1 MKKVVLFLAAALMGM
16 AVSAQVTTF
25 PWTEGFENG
34 ATGWTIIDSDGDGIT
49 WQLSDTSSQIANF
62 RATYPRTGNSCII
75 ALSYDNL
82 TYEAL
87 TPDEWLISP
96 AITIPAG
103 VSYTL
108 SFYDNGTNPSYA
120 AEHYAVHVASANTV
134 AAMSATTAL
143 MEQTLSTGDWIKRT
157 VDLSAYAGQTI
168 YIGFRHFGCTDQFCL
183 GIDDIRVGGA
193 DLPTLSLA
201 GLSNVALNSSA
212 TFTATSDVTPL
223 AWYVDGVQQTET
235 GTTFTTTFTTL
246 GNHTVKVSA
255 TNAVGTASDSIVVNV
270 VNASVTTFPWVEDFE
285 ANATAGN
292 FGTFPVGWTTYA
304 DNVANY
310 SQYADFG
317 QSWSVYDFG
326 WFGDGSAICLTYTNS
341 TTACDRWL
349 VTPQL
354 VMPATGDFK
363 LKFDVYGSRYSEKLA
378 VLVSTTGNAKTDFTQ
393 TVMPQT
399 TLAAGANTM
408 LFDLS
413 AYVGQSIYIAFR
425 CTTTDGMY
433 TLVDNVTVSADMPA
447 AGISYTDGMVQD
459 FAPMGTN
466 FSFYTMVRNEGTTPM
481 TSYTLTYTVNGTAQ
495 TRNVTGINVA
505 PFAYYVDTV
514 TISHPT
520 AEAVTIGLE
529 VSAPNGVADPD
540 ASDNT
545 GSLSLSVYDPANVA
559 ERTSLLEHFTTAVC
573 PNCPAGHDRLHQAIV
588 GYEDR
593 IAWVAHHCG
602 YYTDNMTLAEDAAS
616 TGIMGFYSANGG
628 SGSFAPA
635 MMIDRNV
642 ENVPV
647 SDGGLV
653 GSVSSNVATIQN
665 QFANATSTHAFVT
678 VGLENITYNASTREV
693 SFDVNGMFKASLTG
707 TVNVTVYVTEDSIM
721 GTQSGATGNY
731 RHDHVLRGV
740 VTSYWG
746 DALTSTNANETYSKH
761 YTYTLPA
768 TWNYEKCRL
777 IAFVNKHDASF
788 ANRQVLNATKSAF
801 LTAGQVGIEDVKPAI
816 SVKMWPNPV
825 AEMAFVEAESTIRS
839 YSVVNSVGQ
848 VVESREN
855 VNASALELNVS
866 NYAAGVYF
874 VSVTTDNGVSTERL
888 SVVK

>member
-16 AVSAQVTTF
+16 AASAQVTTF

-62 RATYPRTGNSCII
+62 AATYPRTGNSCII

-82 TYEAL
+82 THEAL

-168 YIGFRHFGCTDQFCL
+168 YIGFRHFGCTEQFCL

-255 TNAVGTASDSIVVNV
+255 TNAAGTASDSIVVNV

-285 ANATAGN
+285 ANATASG

-310 SQYADFG
+310 SQYAEFG
-317 QSWSVYDFG
+317 QSWSVYDYG

-354 VMPATGDFK
+354 VIPATGDFK
-363 LKFDVYGSRYSEKLA
+363 LKFDVYGSQYSEKLG

-413 AYVGQSIYIAFR
+413 AYAGQSIYIAFR
-425 CTTTDGMY
+425 CTTTDGIY

-447 AGISYTDGMVQD
+447 AGISYTDGMVQGY
-459 FAPMGTN
+459 APMGTN

-505 PFAYYVDTV
+505 PFAYYIDTV

-520 AEAVTIGLE
+520 AEAVTIALT

-540 ASDNT
+540 ASDNS
-545 GSLSLSVYDPANVA
+545 GSLSLSVYDPATVA
-559 ERTSLLEHFTTAVC
+559 ERTTLLDHFTTAVC
-573 PNCPAGHDRLHQAIV
+573 PNCPSAHTRLGAVMENIDANRV
-588 GYEDR
+588 
-593 IAWVAHHCG
+593 AWVAHHVG
-602 YYTDNMTLAEDAAS
+602 YGTDNMTLAEDAAN
-616 TGIMGFYSANGG
+616 TGVMGFYNGN
-628 SGSFAPA
+628 STFAPA
-635 MMIDRNV
+635 MLLDRDT
-642 ENVPV
+642 ENVPGEYNGMV
-647 SDGGLV
+647 GGITT
-653 GSVSSNVATIQN
+653 NAATLQN
-665 QFANATSTHAFVT
+665 QFSNAISKPAFVT
-678 VGLENITYNASTREV
+678 VGLENITYDASTRQV
-693 SFDVNGMFKASLTG
+693 SFDVNGMFKSSLTG
-707 TVNVTVYVTEDSIM
+707 TINLTVYITEDSIM

-746 DALTSTNANETYSKH
+746 DALTSTNANDTYSKH

-768 TWNYEKCRL
+768 TWNYKKCRL
-777 IAFVNKHDASF
+777 IAFVNNHSNNVTERK
-788 ANRQVLNATKSAF
+788 VLNATKSAF

-825 AEMAFVEAESTIRS
+825 AENAFVEAESTIRS

-874 VSVTTDNGVSTERL
+874 VSVTTDNGVSTEL
-888 SVVK
+888 SLIHI

>member
-1 MKKVVLFLAAALMGM
+1 MAA
-16 AVSAQVTTF
+16 SAQVTTF

-62 RATYPRTGNSCII
+62 AATYPRTGNSCII

-255 TNAVGTASDSIVVNV
+255 TNAAGTASDSIVVNV

-285 ANATAGN
+285 ANATASG

-310 SQYADFG
+310 SQYAEFG

-326 WFGDGSAICLTYTNS
+326 WFGDGSAICMTYTNS

-354 VMPATGDFK
+354 VIPATGDFK
-363 LKFDVYGSRYSEKLA
+363 LKFDVYGSQYSEKLG

-425 CTTTDGMY
+425 CTTTDGIY

-447 AGISYTDGMVQD
+447 AGISYTDGMVQGY
-459 FAPMGTN
+459 APMGTN

-505 PFAYYVDTV
+505 PFAYYIDTV

-520 AEAVTIGLE
+520 AEAVTIALT

-540 ASDNT
+540 ASDNS
-545 GSLSLSVYDPANVA
+545 GSLSLTVYDPATVA
-559 ERTSLLEHFTTAVC
+559 ERTTLLDHFTTAVC
-573 PNCPAGHDRLHQAIV
+573 PNCPSAHTRLGAVMENIDANRV
-588 GYEDR
+588 
-593 IAWVAHHCG
+593 AWVAHHVG
-602 YYTDNMTLAEDAAS
+602 YGTDNMTLAEDAAN
-616 TGIMGFYSANGG
+616 TGVMGFYNGT
-628 SGSFAPA
+628 STFAPA
-635 MMIDRNV
+635 MLLDRDT
-642 ENVPV
+642 ENVPGEYNGMV
-647 SDGGLV
+647 GGITT
-653 GSVSSNVATIQN
+653 NAATLQN
-665 QFANATSTHAFVT
+665 QFSNAISKPAFVT
-678 VGLENITYNASTREV
+678 VGLENITYDASTRQV
-693 SFDVNGMFKASLTG
+693 SFDVNGMFKSSLTG
-707 TVNVTVYVTEDSIM
+707 TINLTVYITEDSIM

-746 DALTSTNANETYSKH
+746 DALTSTNANDTYSKH

-768 TWNYEKCRL
+768 TWNYKKCRL
-777 IAFVNKHDASF
+777 IAFVNNHSNNVTERK
-788 ANRQVLNATKSAF
+788 VLNATKSAF

-848 VVESREN
+848 VVESHEN

>member
-16 AVSAQVTTF
+16 AASAQVTTF

-62 RATYPRTGNSCII
+62 AATYPRTGNSCII

-143 MEQTLSTGDWIKRT
+143 MEQTLSSGDWIKRT

-235 GTTFTTTFTTL
+235 GATFTTTFTTL

-255 TNAVGTASDSIVVNV
+255 TNAAGTASDSIVVNV

-285 ANATAGN
+285 ANATASG

-310 SQYADFG
+310 SQYANFG

-326 WFGDGSAICLTYTNS
+326 WFGDGSAICMTYTNS

-354 VMPATGDFK
+354 VIPATGDFK
-363 LKFDVYGSRYSEKLA
+363 LKFDVYGSQYSEKLA

-425 CTTTDGMY
+425 CTTTDGIY

-447 AGISYTDGMVQD
+447 AGISYTDGMVQGY
-459 FAPMGTN
+459 APMGTN

-505 PFAYYVDTV
+505 PFAYYIDTV

-520 AEAVTIGLE
+520 AEAVTIALT

-540 ASDNT
+540 ASDNS
-545 GSLSLSVYDPANVA
+545 GSLSLSVYDPATVA
-559 ERTSLLEHFTTAVC
+559 ERTTLLDHFTTAVC
-573 PNCPAGHDRLHQAIV
+573 PNCPSAHTRLGAVMENIDANRV
-588 GYEDR
+588 
-593 IAWVAHHCG
+593 AWVAHHVG
-602 YYTDNMTLAEDAAS
+602 YGTDNMTLAEDAAN
-616 TGIMGFYSANGG
+616 TGVMGFYNGT
-628 SGSFAPA
+628 STFAPA
-635 MMIDRNV
+635 MLLDRDT
-642 ENVPV
+642 ENVPGEYNGMV
-647 SDGGLV
+647 GGITT
-653 GSVSSNVATIQN
+653 NAATLQN
-665 QFANATSTHAFVT
+665 QFSNAISKPAFVT
-678 VGLENITYNASTREV
+678 VGLENITYDASTRQV
-693 SFDVNGMFKASLTG
+693 SFDVNGMFKSSLTG
-707 TVNVTVYVTEDSIM
+707 TINLTVYITEDSIM

-746 DALTSTNANETYSKH
+746 DALTSTNANDTYSKH

-768 TWNYEKCRL
+768 TWNYKKCRL
-777 IAFVNKHDASF
+777 IAFVNNHSNSVTERK
-788 ANRQVLNATKSAF
+788 VLNATKSAF

>member
-16 AVSAQVTTF
+16 AASAQVTTF

-62 RATYPRTGNSCII
+62 AATYPRTGNSCII

-255 TNAVGTASDSIVVNV
+255 TNAAGTASDSIVVNV

-285 ANATAGN
+285 ANATASG

-310 SQYADFG
+310 SQYAEFG

-326 WFGDGSAICLTYTNS
+326 WFGDGSAICMTYTNS

-354 VMPATGDFK
+354 VIPATGDFK
-363 LKFDVYGSRYSEKLA
+363 LKFDVYGSQYNEKLA

-413 AYVGQSIYIAFR
+413 AYAGQSIYIAFR
-425 CTTTDGMY
+425 CTTTDGIY

-447 AGISYTDGMVQD
+447 AGISYTDGMVQGY
-459 FAPMGTN
+459 APMGTN

-505 PFAYYVDTV
+505 PFAYYIDTV

-520 AEAVTIGLE
+520 AEAVTIALT

-540 ASDNT
+540 ASDNS
-545 GSLSLSVYDPANVA
+545 GSLSLTVYDPATVA
-559 ERTSLLEHFTTAVC
+559 ERTTLLDHFTTAVC
-573 PNCPAGHDRLHQAIV
+573 PNCPSAHTRLGAVMENIDANRV
-588 GYEDR
+588 
-593 IAWVAHHCG
+593 AWVAHHVG
-602 YYTDNMTLAEDAAS
+602 YGTDNMTLAEDAAN
-616 TGIMGFYSANGG
+616 TGVMGFYNGT
-628 SGSFAPA
+628 STFAPA
-635 MMIDRNV
+635 MLLDRDT
-642 ENVPV
+642 ENVPGEYNGMV
-647 SDGGLV
+647 GGITT
-653 GSVSSNVATIQN
+653 NAATLQN
-665 QFANATSTHAFVT
+665 QFSNAISKPAFVT
-678 VGLENITYNASTREV
+678 VGLENITYDASTRQV
-693 SFDVNGMFKASLTG
+693 SFDVNGMFKSSLTG
-707 TVNVTVYVTEDSIM
+707 TINLTVYITEDSIM
-721 GTQSGATGNY
+721 GTQSGAAGNY

-746 DALTSTNANETYSKH
+746 DALTSTNANDTYSKH

-768 TWNYEKCRL
+768 TWNYKKCRL
-777 IAFVNKHDASF
+777 IAFVNNHSNNVTERK
-788 ANRQVLNATKSAF
+788 VLNATKSAF

>member
-16 AVSAQVTTF
+16 AASAQVTTF

-62 RATYPRTGNSCII
+62 AATYPRTGNSCII

-255 TNAVGTASDSIVVNV
+255 TNAAGTASDSIVVNV

-285 ANATAGN
+285 ANATASG

-310 SQYADFG
+310 SQYAEFG

-326 WFGDGSAICLTYTNS
+326 WFGDGSAICMTYTNS

-354 VMPATGDFK
+354 VIPATGDFK
-363 LKFDVYGSRYSEKLA
+363 LKFDVYGSQYSEKLG

-413 AYVGQSIYIAFR
+413 AYAGQSIYIAFR
-425 CTTTDGMY
+425 CTTTDGIY

-447 AGISYTDGMVQD
+447 AGISYTDGMVQGY
-459 FAPMGTN
+459 APMGTN
-466 FSFYTMVRNEGTTPM
+466 FSFYTMVRNEGTTPL

-505 PFAYYVDTV
+505 PFAYYIDTV

-520 AEAVTIGLE
+520 AEAVTIALT

-540 ASDNT
+540 ASDNS
-545 GSLSLSVYDPANVA
+545 GSLSLSVYDPATVA
-559 ERTSLLEHFTTAVC
+559 ERTTLLDHFTTAVC
-573 PNCPAGHDRLHQAIV
+573 PNCPSAHTRLGAVMENIDANRV
-588 GYEDR
+588 
-593 IAWVAHHCG
+593 AWVAHHVG
-602 YYTDNMTLAEDAAS
+602 YGTDNMTLAEDAAN
-616 TGIMGFYSANGG
+616 TGVMGFYNGT
-628 SGSFAPA
+628 STFAPA
-635 MMIDRNV
+635 MLLDRDT
-642 ENVPV
+642 ENVPGEYNGMV
-647 SDGGLV
+647 GGITT
-653 GSVSSNVATIQN
+653 NAATLQN
-665 QFANATSTHAFVT
+665 QFSNAISKPAFVT
-678 VGLENITYNASTREV
+678 VGLENITYDASTRQV
-693 SFDVNGMFKASLTG
+693 SFDVNGMFKSSLTG
-707 TVNVTVYVTEDSIM
+707 TINLTVYITEDSIM

-746 DALTSTNANETYSKH
+746 DALTSTNANDTYSKH

-768 TWNYEKCRL
+768 TWNYKKCRL
-777 IAFVNKHDASF
+777 IAFVNNHSNNVTERK
-788 ANRQVLNATKSAF
+788 VLNATKSAF

-825 AEMAFVEAESTIRS
+825 AEIAFVEAESTIRS

>member
-16 AVSAQVTTF
+16 AASAQVTTF

-62 RATYPRTGNSCII
+62 AATYPRTGNSCII

-255 TNAVGTASDSIVVNV
+255 TNAAGTASDSIVVNV

-285 ANATAGN
+285 ANATASG

-310 SQYADFG
+310 SQYAEFG

-326 WFGDGSAICLTYTNS
+326 WFGDGSAICMTYTNS

-354 VMPATGDFK
+354 VIPATGDFK
-363 LKFDVYGSRYSEKLA
+363 LKFDVYGSQYSEKLG

-413 AYVGQSIYIAFR
+413 AYAGQSIYIAFR
-425 CTTTDGMY
+425 CTTTDGIY

-447 AGISYTDGMVQD
+447 AGISYTDGMVQGY
-459 FAPMGTN
+459 APMGTN

-505 PFAYYVDTV
+505 PFAYYIDTV

-520 AEAVTIGLE
+520 AEAVTIALT

-540 ASDNT
+540 ASDNS
-545 GSLSLSVYDPANVA
+545 GSLSLTVYDPATVA
-559 ERTSLLEHFTTAVC
+559 ERTTLLDHFTTAVC
-573 PNCPAGHDRLHQAIV
+573 PNCPSAHTRLGAVMENIDANRV
-588 GYEDR
+588 
-593 IAWVAHHCG
+593 AWVAHHVG
-602 YYTDNMTLAEDAAS
+602 YGTDNMTLAEDAAN
-616 TGIMGFYSANGG
+616 TGVMGFYNGT
-628 SGSFAPA
+628 STFAPA
-635 MMIDRNV
+635 MLLDRDT
-642 ENVPV
+642 ENVPGEYNGMV
-647 SDGGLV
+647 GGITT
-653 GSVSSNVATIQN
+653 NAATLQN
-665 QFANATSTHAFVT
+665 QFSNAISKPAFVT
-678 VGLENITYNASTREV
+678 VGLENITYDASTRQV
-693 SFDVNGMFKASLTG
+693 NFDVNGMFKSSLTG
-707 TVNVTVYVTEDSIM
+707 TINLTVYITEDSIM

-746 DALTSTNANETYSKH
+746 DALTSTNANDTYSKH

-768 TWNYEKCRL
+768 TWNYKKCRL
-777 IAFVNKHDASF
+777 IAFVNNHSNSVTERK
-788 ANRQVLNATKSAF
+788 VLNATKSAF

>member
-16 AVSAQVTTF
+16 AASAQVTTF

-62 RATYPRTGNSCII
+62 AATYPRTGNSCII

-143 MEQTLSTGDWIKRT
+143 MEQTLSSGDWIKRT

-235 GTTFTTTFTTL
+235 GATFTTTFTTL

-255 TNAVGTASDSIVVNV
+255 TNAAGTASDSIVVNV

-285 ANATAGN
+285 ANATASG

-310 SQYADFG
+310 SQYAEFG

-326 WFGDGSAICLTYTNS
+326 WFGDGSAICMTYTNS

-354 VMPATGDFK
+354 VIPATGDFK
-363 LKFDVYGSRYSEKLA
+363 LKFDVYGSQYSEKLA

-425 CTTTDGMY
+425 CTTTDGIY

-447 AGISYTDGMVQD
+447 AGISYTDGMVQGY
-459 FAPMGTN
+459 APMGTN

-505 PFAYYVDTV
+505 PFAYYIDTV

-520 AEAVTIGLE
+520 AEAVTIALT

-540 ASDNT
+540 ASDNS
-545 GSLSLSVYDPANVA
+545 GSLSLSVYDPATVA
-559 ERTSLLEHFTTAVC
+559 ERTTLLDHFTTAVC
-573 PNCPAGHDRLHQAIV
+573 PNCPSAHTRLGAVMENIDANRV
-588 GYEDR
+588 
-593 IAWVAHHCG
+593 AWVAHHVG
-602 YYTDNMTLAEDAAS
+602 YGTDNMTLAEDAAN
-616 TGIMGFYSANGG
+616 TGVMGFYNGT
-628 SGSFAPA
+628 STFAPA
-635 MMIDRNV
+635 MLLDRDT
-642 ENVPV
+642 ENVPGEYNGMV
-647 SDGGLV
+647 GGITT
-653 GSVSSNVATIQN
+653 NAATLQN
-665 QFANATSTHAFVT
+665 QFSNAISKPAFVT
-678 VGLENITYNASTREV
+678 VGLENITYDASTRQV
-693 SFDVNGMFKASLTG
+693 SFDVNGMFKSSLTG
-707 TVNVTVYVTEDSIM
+707 TINLTVYITEDSIM

-740 VTSYWG
+740 VTNYWG
-746 DALTSTNANETYSKH
+746 DALTSTNANDTYSKH

-768 TWNYEKCRL
+768 TWNYKKCRL
-777 IAFVNKHDASF
+777 IAFVNNHSNSVTERK
-788 ANRQVLNATKSAF
+788 VLNATKSAF

>member
-16 AVSAQVTTF
+16 AASAQVTTF

-34 ATGWTIIDSDGDGIT
+34 VPSSITLVDNDGDGYGWDNNT
-49 WQLSDTSSQIANF
+49 WSAAYANTGSKLIASASYINNV
-62 RATYPRTGNSCII
+62 G
-75 ALSYDNL
+75 ALSPDNWMIL
-82 TYEAL
+82 
-87 TPDEWLISP
+87 P
-96 AITIPAG
+96 AMAIPAG
-103 VSYTL
+103 TQYTL
-108 SFYDNGTNPSYA
+108 SWYARDFQYTENYGIFIGTTG
-120 AEHYAVHVASANTV
+120 TV
-134 AAMSATTAL
+134 AALSATTPVATFTTNGVNY
-143 MEQTLSTGDWIKRT
+143 EKKS

-168 YIGFRHFGCTDQFCL
+168 YIAFRHYNVTDMYWL
-183 GIDDIRVGGA
+183 MIDDIRVGGPE
-193 DLPTLSLA
+193 LPVLSLA

-326 WFGDGSAICLTYTNS
+326 WLGDGSAICLTYTNS

-363 LKFDVYGSRYSEKLA
+363 LKFDVYGSQYSEKLT

-433 TLVDNVTVSADMPA
+433 TLVDNVTVSADLPA
-447 AGISYTDGMVQD
+447 AGISYTDGMVQG

-545 GSLSLSVYDPANVA
+545 GSLSLSVYDPATVA
-559 ERTSLLEHFTTAVC
+559 ERTTLLDHFTTAVC
-573 PNCPAGHDRLHQAIV
+573 PNCPSAHTRLGAVMENIDANRV
-588 GYEDR
+588 
-593 IAWVAHHCG
+593 AWVAHHVG
-602 YYTDNMTLAEDAAS
+602 YGTDNMTLAEDAAN
-616 TGIMGFYSANGG
+616 TGVMGFYNGT
-628 SGSFAPA
+628 STFAPA
-635 MMIDRNV
+635 MLLDRDT
-642 ENVPV
+642 ENVPGEYNGMV
-647 SDGGLV
+647 GGITT
-653 GSVSSNVATIQN
+653 NAATLQN
-665 QFANATSTHAFVT
+665 QFSNAISKPAFVT
-678 VGLENITYNASTREV
+678 VGLENITYDASTRQV
-693 SFDVNGMFKASLTG
+693 SFDVNGMFKSSLTG
-707 TVNVTVYVTEDSIM
+707 TINLTVYITEDSIM

-746 DALTSTNANETYSKH
+746 DALTSTNANDTYSKH

-768 TWNYEKCRL
+768 TWNYKKCRL
-777 IAFVNKHDASF
+777 IAFVNNHSNSVTERK
-788 ANRQVLNATKSAF
+788 VLNATKSAF

>member
-16 AVSAQVTTF
+16 AASAQVTTF

-62 RATYPRTGNSCII
+62 AATYPRTGNSCII

-143 MEQTLSTGDWIKRT
+143 MEQTLSSGDWIKRT

-235 GTTFTTTFTTL
+235 GATFTTTFTTL

-255 TNAVGTASDSIVVNV
+255 TNAAGTASDSIVVNV

-285 ANATAGN
+285 ANATASG

-310 SQYADFG
+310 SQYAEFG

-326 WFGDGSAICLTYTNS
+326 WFGDGSAICMTYTNS

-354 VMPATGDFK
+354 VIPATGDFK
-363 LKFDVYGSRYSEKLA
+363 LKFDVYGSQYSEKLA

-413 AYVGQSIYIAFR
+413 AYAGQSIYIAFR
-425 CTTTDGMY
+425 CTTTDGIY

-447 AGISYTDGMVQD
+447 AGISYTDGMVQG

-505 PFAYYVDTV
+505 PFAYYIDTV

-520 AEAVTIGLE
+520 AEAVTIALT

-540 ASDNT
+540 ASDNS
-545 GSLSLSVYDPANVA
+545 GSLSLTVYDPATVA
-559 ERTSLLEHFTTAVC
+559 ERTTLLDHFTTAVC
-573 PNCPAGHDRLHQAIV
+573 PNCPSAHTRLGAVMENIDANRV
-588 GYEDR
+588 
-593 IAWVAHHCG
+593 AWVAHHVG
-602 YYTDNMTLAEDAAS
+602 YGTDNMTLAEDAAN
-616 TGIMGFYSANGG
+616 TGVMGFYNGT
-628 SGSFAPA
+628 STFAPA
-635 MMIDRNV
+635 MLLDRDT
-642 ENVPV
+642 ENVPGEYNGMV
-647 SDGGLV
+647 GGITT
-653 GSVSSNVATIQN
+653 NAATLQN
-665 QFANATSTHAFVT
+665 QFSNAISKPAFVT
-678 VGLENITYNASTREV
+678 VGLENITYDASTRQV
-693 SFDVNGMFKASLTG
+693 SFDVNGMFKSSLTG
-707 TVNVTVYVTEDSIM
+707 TINLTVYITEDSIM

-746 DALTSTNANETYSKH
+746 DALTSTNANDTYSKH

-768 TWNYEKCRL
+768 TWNYKKCRL
-777 IAFVNKHDASF
+777 IAFVNNHSNSVTERK
-788 ANRQVLNATKSAF
+788 VLNATKSAF

>member
-34 ATGWTIIDSDGDGIT
+34 VPSSITLVDNDGDGYGWDNNT
-49 WQLSDTSSQIANF
+49 WSAAYANTGSKLIASASYINNV
-62 RATYPRTGNSCII
+62 G
-75 ALSYDNL
+75 ALSPDNWMIL
-82 TYEAL
+82 
-87 TPDEWLISP
+87 P
-96 AITIPAG
+96 AMAIPAG
-103 VSYTL
+103 TQYTL
-108 SFYDNGTNPSYA
+108 SWYARDFQYTENYGIFIGTTG
-120 AEHYAVHVASANTV
+120 TV
-134 AAMSATTAL
+134 AALSATTPVATFTTNGVNY
-143 MEQTLSTGDWIKRT
+143 EKKS

-168 YIGFRHFGCTDQFCL
+168 YIAFRHYNVTDMYWL
-183 GIDDIRVGGA
+183 MIDDIRVGGPE
-193 DLPTLSLA
+193 LPVLSLA

-326 WFGDGSAICLTYTNS
+326 WLGDGSAICLTYTNS

-363 LKFDVYGSRYSEKLA
+363 LKFDVYGSQYSEKLA

-447 AGISYTDGMVQD
+447 AGISYTDGMVQG

-466 FSFYTMVRNEGTTPM
+466 FSFYTMVRNEGTTPL

-540 ASDNT
+540 ASDNS
-545 GSLSLSVYDPANVA
+545 GSLSLSVYDPATVA
-559 ERTSLLEHFTTAVC
+559 ERTTLLDHFTTAVC
-573 PNCPAGHDRLHQAIV
+573 PNCPSAHTRLGAVMENIDANRV
-588 GYEDR
+588 
-593 IAWVAHHCG
+593 AWVAHHVG
-602 YYTDNMTLAEDAAS
+602 YGTDNMTLAEDAAN
-616 TGIMGFYSANGG
+616 TGVMGFYNGT
-628 SGSFAPA
+628 STFAPA
-635 MMIDRNV
+635 MLLDRDT
-642 ENVPV
+642 ENVPGEYNGMV
-647 SDGGLV
+647 GGITT
-653 GSVSSNVATIQN
+653 NAATLQN
-665 QFANATSTHAFVT
+665 QFSNAISKPAFVT
-678 VGLENITYNASTREV
+678 VGLENITYDASTRQV
-693 SFDVNGMFKASLTG
+693 SFDVNGMFKSSLTG
-707 TVNVTVYVTEDSIM
+707 TINLTVYITEDSIM

-801 LTAGQVGIEDVKPAI
+801 LTASQVGIEDVKPAI

-848 VVESREN
+848 VIESREN

>member
-16 AVSAQVTTF
+16 AASAQVTTF

-62 RATYPRTGNSCII
+62 AATYPRTGNSCII

-143 MEQTLSTGDWIKRT
+143 MEQTLSSGDWIKRT

-235 GTTFTTTFTTL
+235 GATFTTTFTTL

-255 TNAVGTASDSIVVNV
+255 TNAAGTASDSIVVNV

-285 ANATAGN
+285 ANATASG

-310 SQYADFG
+310 SQYAEFG

-326 WFGDGSAICLTYTNS
+326 WFGDGSAICMTYTNS

-354 VMPATGDFK
+354 VIPATGDFK
-363 LKFDVYGSRYSEKLA
+363 LKFDVYGSQYSEKLA

-425 CTTTDGMY
+425 CTTTDGIY

-447 AGISYTDGMVQD
+447 AGISYTDGMVQGY
-459 FAPMGTN
+459 APMGTN

-505 PFAYYVDTV
+505 PFAYYIDTV

-520 AEAVTIGLE
+520 AEAVTIALT

-540 ASDNT
+540 ASDNS
-545 GSLSLSVYDPANVA
+545 GSLSLSVYDPATVA
-559 ERTSLLEHFTTAVC
+559 ERTTLLDHFTTAVC
-573 PNCPAGHDRLHQAIV
+573 PNCPSAHTRLGAVMENIDANRV
-588 GYEDR
+588 
-593 IAWVAHHCG
+593 AWVAHHVG
-602 YYTDNMTLAEDAAS
+602 YGTDNMTLAEDAAN
-616 TGIMGFYSANGG
+616 TGVMGFYNGT
-628 SGSFAPA
+628 STFAPA
-635 MMIDRNV
+635 MLLDRDT
-642 ENVPV
+642 ENVPGEYNGMV
-647 SDGGLV
+647 GGITT
-653 GSVSSNVATIQN
+653 NAATLQN
-665 QFANATSTHAFVT
+665 QFSNAISKPAFVT
-678 VGLENITYNASTREV
+678 VGLENITYDASTRQV
-693 SFDVNGMFKASLTG
+693 NFDVNGMFKSSLTG
-707 TVNVTVYVTEDSIM
+707 TINLTVYITEDSIM

-746 DALTSTNANETYSKH
+746 DALTSTNANDTYSKH

-768 TWNYEKCRL
+768 TWNYKKCRL
-777 IAFVNKHDASF
+777 IAFVNNHSNSVTERK
-788 ANRQVLNATKSAF
+788 VLNATKSAF

>member
-16 AVSAQVTTF
+16 AASAQVTTF
-25 PWTEGFENG
+25 PWTEGFDSR
-34 ATGWTIIDSDGDGIT
+34 TIPSSFTTIDADNDGHNWD
-49 WQLSDTSSQIANF
+49 
-62 RATYPRTGNSCII
+62 ATYWTNNNGNNGS
-75 ALSYDNL
+75 AGVVASASYINNVG
-82 TYEAL
+82 AL
-87 TPDEWLISP
+87 TPNNWLILP
-96 AITIPAG
+96 AMTLPANASDFNLSWYDAAYGYAEPFTVYITTAG
-103 VSYTL
+103 
-108 SFYDNGTNPSYA
+108 
-120 AEHYAVHVASANTV
+120 NTV
-134 AAMSATTAL
+134 ADFTAATDVNNFNTNGGT
-143 MEQTLSTGDWIKRT
+143 MVYQKRT
-157 VDLSAYAGQTI
+157 VSLASYAGQTV
-168 YIGFRHFGCTDQFCL
+168 YIAFRHWNCTDNYWL
-183 GIDDIRVGGA
+183 LIDDIRVGGPE
-193 DLPTLSLA
+193 LPVLSLA

-255 TNAVGTASDSIVVNV
+255 TNAAGTASDSIVVNV

-285 ANATAGN
+285 ANATASG

-310 SQYADFG
+310 SQYAEFG

-326 WFGDGSAICLTYTNS
+326 WFGDGSAICMTYTNS

-354 VMPATGDFK
+354 VIPATGDFK
-363 LKFDVYGSRYSEKLA
+363 LKFDVYGSQYSEKLA

-447 AGISYTDGMVQD
+447 AGISYTDGMVQGY
-459 FAPMGTN
+459 APMGTN

-505 PFAYYVDTV
+505 PFAYYIDTV

-520 AEAVTIGLE
+520 AEAVTIALT

-540 ASDNT
+540 ASDNS
-545 GSLSLSVYDPANVA
+545 GSLSLSVYDPATVA
-559 ERTSLLEHFTTAVC
+559 ERTTLLDHFTTAVC
-573 PNCPAGHDRLHQAIV
+573 PNCPSAHTRLGAVMENIDANRV
-588 GYEDR
+588 
-593 IAWVAHHCG
+593 AWVAHHVG
-602 YYTDNMTLAEDAAS
+602 YGTDNMTLAEDAAN
-616 TGIMGFYSANGG
+616 TGVMGFYNGT
-628 SGSFAPA
+628 STFAPA
-635 MMIDRNV
+635 MLLDRDT
-642 ENVPV
+642 ENVPGEYNGMV
-647 SDGGLV
+647 GGITT
-653 GSVSSNVATIQN
+653 NAATLQN
-665 QFANATSTHAFVT
+665 QFSNAISKPAFVT
-678 VGLENITYNASTREV
+678 VGLENITYDASTRQV
-693 SFDVNGMFKASLTG
+693 SFDVNGMFKSSLTG
-707 TVNVTVYVTEDSIM
+707 TINLTVYITEDSIM

-746 DALTSTNANETYSKH
+746 DALTSTNANDTYSKH

-768 TWNYEKCRL
+768 TWNYKKCRL
-777 IAFVNKHDASF
+777 IAFVNNHSNSVTERK
-788 ANRQVLNATKSAF
+788 VLNATKSAF

>member
-34 ATGWTIIDSDGDGIT
+34 VPSSITLVDNDGDGYGWDNNT
-49 WQLSDTSSQIANF
+49 WSAAYANTGSKLIASASYINDV
-62 RATYPRTGNSCII
+62 G
-75 ALSYDNL
+75 ALSPDNWMIL
-82 TYEAL
+82 
-87 TPDEWLISP
+87 P
-96 AITIPAG
+96 AMAIPAG
-103 VSYTL
+103 TQYTL
-108 SFYDNGTNPSYA
+108 SWYARDFQYTENYGIFIGTTG
-120 AEHYAVHVASANTV
+120 TV
-134 AAMSATTAL
+134 AALSATTPVATFTTNGVNY
-143 MEQTLSTGDWIKRT
+143 EKKS

-168 YIGFRHFGCTDQFCL
+168 YIAFRHYNVTDMYWL
-183 GIDDIRVGGA
+183 MIDDIRVGGPE
-193 DLPTLSLA
+193 LPVLSLA

-270 VNASVTTFPWVEDFE
+270 MNASVTTFPWVEDFE

-310 SQYADFG
+310 SQYANFG

-363 LKFDVYGSRYSEKLA
+363 LKFDVYGSQYSEKLT

-433 TLVDNVTVSADMPA
+433 TLVDNVTVSADLPA
-447 AGISYTDGMVQD
+447 AGISYTDGMVQG

-545 GSLSLSVYDPANVA
+545 GSLSLSVYDPATVA
-559 ERTSLLEHFTTAVC
+559 ERTTLLDHFTTAVC
-573 PNCPAGHDRLHQAIV
+573 PNCPSAHTRLGAVMENIDANRV
-588 GYEDR
+588 
-593 IAWVAHHCG
+593 AWVAHHVG
-602 YYTDNMTLAEDAAS
+602 YGTDNMTLAEDAAN
-616 TGIMGFYSANGG
+616 TGVMGFYNGT
-628 SGSFAPA
+628 STFAPA
-635 MMIDRNV
+635 MLLDRDT
-642 ENVPV
+642 ENVPGEYNGMV
-647 SDGGLV
+647 GGITT
-653 GSVSSNVATIQN
+653 NAATLQN
-665 QFANATSTHAFVT
+665 QFSNAISKPAFVT
-678 VGLENITYNASTREV
+678 VGLENITYDASTRQV
-693 SFDVNGMFKASLTG
+693 SFDVNGMFKSSLTG
-707 TVNVTVYVTEDSIM
+707 TINLTVYITEDSIM

-746 DALTSTNANETYSKH
+746 DALTSTNANDTYSKH

-768 TWNYEKCRL
+768 TWNYKKCRL
-777 IAFVNKHDASF
+777 IAFVNNHSNSVTERK
-788 ANRQVLNATKSAF
+788 VLNATKSAF

>member
-34 ATGWTIIDSDGDGIT
+34 VPSSITLVDNDGDGYGWDNNT
-49 WQLSDTSSQIANF
+49 WSAAYANTGSKLIASASYINNV
-62 RATYPRTGNSCII
+62 G
-75 ALSYDNL
+75 ALSPDNWMIL
-82 TYEAL
+82 
-87 TPDEWLISP
+87 P
-96 AITIPAG
+96 AMAIPAG
-103 VSYTL
+103 TQYTL
-108 SFYDNGTNPSYA
+108 SWYARDFQYTENYGIFIGTTG
-120 AEHYAVHVASANTV
+120 TV
-134 AAMSATTAL
+134 AALSATTPVATFTTNGVNY
-143 MEQTLSTGDWIKRT
+143 EKKS

-168 YIGFRHFGCTDQFCL
+168 YIAFRHYNVTDMYWL
-183 GIDDIRVGGA
+183 MIDDIRVGGPE
-193 DLPTLSLA
+193 LPVLSLA

-326 WFGDGSAICLTYTNS
+326 WLGDGSAICLTYTNS

-363 LKFDVYGSRYSEKLA
+363 LKFDVYGSQYSEKLT

-433 TLVDNVTVSADMPA
+433 TLVDNVTVSADLPA
-447 AGISYTDGMVQD
+447 AGISYTDGMVQG

-520 AEAVTIGLE
+520 AEAVTIALT

-540 ASDNT
+540 ASDNS
-545 GSLSLSVYDPANVA
+545 GSLSLSVYDPATVA
-559 ERTSLLEHFTTAVC
+559 ERTTLLDHFTTAVC
-573 PNCPAGHDRLHQAIV
+573 PNCPSAHTRLGAVMENIDANRV
-588 GYEDR
+588 
-593 IAWVAHHCG
+593 AWVAHHVG
-602 YYTDNMTLAEDAAS
+602 YGTDNMTLAEDAAN
-616 TGIMGFYSANGG
+616 TGVMGFYNGT
-628 SGSFAPA
+628 STFAPA
-635 MMIDRNV
+635 MLLDRDT
-642 ENVPV
+642 ENVPGEYNGMV
-647 SDGGLV
+647 GGITT
-653 GSVSSNVATIQN
+653 NAATLQN
-665 QFANATSTHAFVT
+665 QFSNAISKPAFVT
-678 VGLENITYNASTREV
+678 VGLENITYDASTRQV
-693 SFDVNGMFKASLTG
+693 SFDVNGMFKSSLTG
-707 TVNVTVYVTEDSIM
+707 TINLTVYITEDSIM

-746 DALTSTNANETYSKH
+746 DALTSTNANDTYSKH

-768 TWNYEKCRL
+768 TWNYKKCRL
-777 IAFVNKHDASF
+777 IAFVNNHSNSVTERK
-788 ANRQVLNATKSAF
+788 VLNATKSAF

>member
-1 MKKVVLFLAAALMGM
+1 MGM
-16 AVSAQVTTF
+16 AASAQVTTF

-62 RATYPRTGNSCII
+62 AATYPRTGNSCII

-168 YIGFRHFGCTDQFCL
+168 YIGFRHFGCTEQFCL

-255 TNAVGTASDSIVVNV
+255 TNAAGTASDSIVVNV

-285 ANATAGN
+285 ANATASG

-310 SQYADFG
+310 SQYAEFG

-354 VMPATGDFK
+354 VIPATGDFK
-363 LKFDVYGSRYSEKLA
+363 LKFDVYGSQYSEKLG

-413 AYVGQSIYIAFR
+413 AYAGQSIYIAFR
-425 CTTTDGMY
+425 CTTTDGIC

-447 AGISYTDGMVQD
+447 AGISYTDGMVQGY
-459 FAPMGTN
+459 APMGTN

-505 PFAYYVDTV
+505 PFAYYIDTV

-520 AEAVTIGLE
+520 AEAVTIALT

-540 ASDNT
+540 ASDNS
-545 GSLSLSVYDPANVA
+545 GSLSLSVYDPATVA
-559 ERTSLLEHFTTAVC
+559 ERTTLLDHFTTAVC
-573 PNCPAGHDRLHQAIV
+573 PNCPSAHTRLGAVMENIDANRV
-588 GYEDR
+588 
-593 IAWVAHHCG
+593 AWVAHHVG
-602 YYTDNMTLAEDAAS
+602 YGTDNMTLAEDAAN
-616 TGIMGFYSANGG
+616 TGVMGFYNGT
-628 SGSFAPA
+628 STFAPA
-635 MMIDRNV
+635 MLLDRDT
-642 ENVPV
+642 ENVPGEYSGMV
-647 SDGGLV
+647 GGITT
-653 GSVSSNVATIQN
+653 NAATLQN
-665 QFANATSTHAFVT
+665 QFSNAISKPAFVT
-678 VGLENITYNASTREV
+678 VGLENITYDASTRQV
-693 SFDVNGMFKASLTG
+693 SFDVNGMFKSSLTG
-707 TVNVTVYVTEDSIM
+707 TINLTVYITEDSIM

-746 DALTSTNANETYSKH
+746 DALTSTNANDTYSKH

-768 TWNYEKCRL
+768 TWNYKKCRL
-777 IAFVNKHDASF
+777 IAFVNNHSNNVTERK
-788 ANRQVLNATKSAF
+788 VLNATKSAF

-825 AEMAFVEAESTIRS
+825 AENAFVEAESTIRS

>member
-16 AVSAQVTTF
+16 AASAQVTTF

-62 RATYPRTGNSCII
+62 AATYPRTGNSCII

-255 TNAVGTASDSIVVNV
+255 TNAAGTASDSIVVNV

-285 ANATAGN
+285 ANATASG

-310 SQYADFG
+310 SQYAEFG

-326 WFGDGSAICLTYTNS
+326 WFGDGSAICMTYTNS

-354 VMPATGDFK
+354 VIPATGDFK
-363 LKFDVYGSRYSEKLA
+363 LKFDVYGSQYSEKLA

-413 AYVGQSIYIAFR
+413 AYAGQSIYIAFR
-425 CTTTDGMY
+425 CTTTDGIY

-447 AGISYTDGMVQD
+447 AGISYTDGMVQGY
-459 FAPMGTN
+459 APMGTN

-505 PFAYYVDTV
+505 PFAYYIDTV

-520 AEAVTIGLE
+520 AEAVTIALT

-540 ASDNT
+540 ASDNS
-545 GSLSLSVYDPANVA
+545 GSLSLTVYDPATVA
-559 ERTSLLEHFTTAVC
+559 ERTTLLDHFTTAVC
-573 PNCPAGHDRLHQAIV
+573 PNCPSAHTRLGAVMENIDANRV
-588 GYEDR
+588 
-593 IAWVAHHCG
+593 AWVAHHVG
-602 YYTDNMTLAEDAAS
+602 YGTDNMTLAEDAAN
-616 TGIMGFYSANGG
+616 TGVMGFYNGT
-628 SGSFAPA
+628 STFAPA
-635 MMIDRNV
+635 MLLDRDT
-642 ENVPV
+642 ENVPGEYNGMV
-647 SDGGLV
+647 GGITT
-653 GSVSSNVATIQN
+653 NAATLQN
-665 QFANATSTHAFVT
+665 QFSNAISKPAFVT
-678 VGLENITYNASTREV
+678 VGLENITYDASTRQV
-693 SFDVNGMFKASLTG
+693 SFDVNGMFKSSLTG
-707 TVNVTVYVTEDSIM
+707 TINLTVYITEDSIM

-746 DALTSTNANETYSKH
+746 DALTSTNANDTYSKH

-768 TWNYEKCRL
+768 TWNYKKCRL
-777 IAFVNKHDASF
+777 IAFVNNHSNNVTERK
-788 ANRQVLNATKSAF
+788 VLNATKSAF

-888 SVVK
+888 CVVK

>member
-16 AVSAQVTTF
+16 AASAQVTTF

-62 RATYPRTGNSCII
+62 AATYPRTGNSCII

-143 MEQTLSTGDWIKRT
+143 MEQTLSSGDWIKRT

-235 GTTFTTTFTTL
+235 GATFTTTFTTL

-255 TNAVGTASDSIVVNV
+255 TNAAGTASDSIVVNV

-285 ANATAGN
+285 ANATASG

-326 WFGDGSAICLTYTNS
+326 WFGDGSAICMTYTNS

-354 VMPATGDFK
+354 VIPATGDFK
-363 LKFDVYGSRYSEKLA
+363 LKFDVYGSQYSEKLA

-425 CTTTDGMY
+425 CTTTDGIY

-447 AGISYTDGMVQD
+447 AGISYTDGMVQGY
-459 FAPMGTN
+459 APMGTN

-505 PFAYYVDTV
+505 PFAYYIDTV

-520 AEAVTIGLE
+520 AEAVTIALT

-540 ASDNT
+540 ASDNS
-545 GSLSLSVYDPANVA
+545 GSLSLTVYDPATVA
-559 ERTSLLEHFTTAVC
+559 ERTTLLDHFTTAVC
-573 PNCPAGHDRLHQAIV
+573 PNCPSAHTRLGAVMENIDANRV
-588 GYEDR
+588 
-593 IAWVAHHCG
+593 AWVAHHVG
-602 YYTDNMTLAEDAAS
+602 YGTDNMTLAEDAAN
-616 TGIMGFYSANGG
+616 TGVMGFYNGT
-628 SGSFAPA
+628 STFAPA
-635 MMIDRNV
+635 MLLDRDT
-642 ENVPV
+642 ENVPGEYNGMV
-647 SDGGLV
+647 GGITT
-653 GSVSSNVATIQN
+653 NAATLQN
-665 QFANATSTHAFVT
+665 QFSNAISKPAFVT
-678 VGLENITYNASTREV
+678 VGLENITYDASTRQV
-693 SFDVNGMFKASLTG
+693 SFDVNGMFKSSLTG
-707 TVNVTVYVTEDSIM
+707 TINLTVYITEDSIM

-746 DALTSTNANETYSKH
+746 DALTSTNANDTYSKH

-768 TWNYEKCRL
+768 TWNYKKCRL
-777 IAFVNKHDASF
+777 IAFVNNHSNSVTERK
-788 ANRQVLNATKSAF
+788 VLNATKSAF

>member
-16 AVSAQVTTF
+16 AASAQVTTF

-62 RATYPRTGNSCII
+62 AATYPRTGNSCII

-255 TNAVGTASDSIVVNV
+255 TNAAGTASDSIVVNV

-285 ANATAGN
+285 ANATASG

-310 SQYADFG
+310 SQYAEFG

-326 WFGDGSAICLTYTNS
+326 WFGDGSAICMTYTNS

-354 VMPATGDFK
+354 VIPATGDFK
-363 LKFDVYGSRYSEKLA
+363 LKFDVYGSQYSEKLG

-425 CTTTDGMY
+425 CTTTDGIY

-447 AGISYTDGMVQD
+447 AGISYTDGMVQGY
-459 FAPMGTN
+459 APMGTN

-505 PFAYYVDTV
+505 PFAYYIDTV

-520 AEAVTIGLE
+520 AEAVTIALT

-540 ASDNT
+540 ASDNS
-545 GSLSLSVYDPANVA
+545 GSLSLTVYDPATVA
-559 ERTSLLEHFTTAVC
+559 ERTTLLDHFTTAVC
-573 PNCPAGHDRLHQAIV
+573 PNCPSAHTRLGAVMENIDANRV
-588 GYEDR
+588 
-593 IAWVAHHCG
+593 AWVAHHVG
-602 YYTDNMTLAEDAAS
+602 YGTDNMTLAEDAAN
-616 TGIMGFYSANGG
+616 TGVMGFYNGT
-628 SGSFAPA
+628 STFAPA
-635 MMIDRNV
+635 MLLDRDT
-642 ENVPV
+642 ENVPGEYNGMV
-647 SDGGLV
+647 GGITT
-653 GSVSSNVATIQN
+653 NAATLQN
-665 QFANATSTHAFVT
+665 QFSNAISKPAFVT
-678 VGLENITYNASTREV
+678 VGLENITYDASTRQV
-693 SFDVNGMFKASLTG
+693 SFDVNGMFKSSLTG
-707 TVNVTVYVTEDSIM
+707 TINLTVYITEDSIM

-746 DALTSTNANETYSKH
+746 DALTSTNANDTYSKH

-768 TWNYEKCRL
+768 TWNYKKCRL
-777 IAFVNKHDASF
+777 IAFVNNHSNNVTERK
-788 ANRQVLNATKSAF
+788 VLNATKSAF

-848 VVESREN
+848 VVESHEN

>member
-1 MKKVVLFLAAALMGM
+1 MVD
-16 AVSAQVTTF
+16 
-25 PWTEGFENG
+25 N
-34 ATGWTIIDSDGDGIT
+34 DGDGYGWDNNT
-49 WQLSDTSSQIANF
+49 WSASYANTGSKLIAS
-62 RATYPRTGNSCII
+62 A
-75 ALSYDNL
+75 SYINNVG
-82 TYEAL
+82 AL
-87 TPDEWLISP
+87 TPDNWMILP
-96 AITIPAG
+96 AMAIPAG
-103 VSYTL
+103 TQYTL
-108 SFYDNGTNPSYA
+108 SWYARDFQYTESYGIFIGTTG
-120 AEHYAVHVASANTV
+120 TV
-134 AAMSATTAL
+134 AALSATTPVATFTTNGVDY
-143 MEQTLSTGDWIKRT
+143 EKKS

-168 YIGFRHFGCTDQFCL
+168 YIAFRHYNVTDMYWL
-183 GIDDIRVGGA
+183 MIDDIRVGGPE
-193 DLPTLSLA
+193 LPVLSLA

-285 ANATAGN
+285 ANATASG

-363 LKFDVYGSRYSEKLA
+363 LKFDVYGSQYSEKLA

-413 AYVGQSIYIAFR
+413 AYAGQSIYIAFR

-447 AGISYTDGMVQD
+447 AGISYTDGMVQG
-459 FAPMGTN
+459 FVPMGTN

-545 GSLSLSVYDPANVA
+545 GSLSLSVYDPATVV

-635 MMIDRNV
+635 MMLDRNV

-647 SDGGLV
+647 SEGGLV
-653 GSVSSNVATIQN
+653 GNVSSNVATIQN
-665 QFANATSTHAFVT
+665 QFA
-678 VGLENITYNASTREV
+678 
-693 SFDVNGMFKASLTG
+693 G
-707 TVNVTVYVTEDSIM
+707 TT
-721 GTQSGATGNY
+721 
-731 RHDHVLRGV
+731 
-740 VTSYWG
+740 
-746 DALTSTNANETYSKH
+746 
-761 YTYTLPA
+761 
-768 TWNYEKCRL
+768 
-777 IAFVNKHDASF
+777 
-788 ANRQVLNATKSAF
+788 
-801 LTAGQVGIEDVKPAI
+801 
-816 SVKMWPNPV
+816 
-825 AEMAFVEAESTIRS
+825 
-839 YSVVNSVGQ
+839 SVGA
-848 VVESREN
+848 VR
-855 VNASALELNVS
+855 
-866 NYAAGVYF
+866 
-874 VSVTTDNGVSTERL
+874 
-888 SVVK
+888 

>member
-16 AVSAQVTTF
+16 AASAQVTTF

-62 RATYPRTGNSCII
+62 AATYPRTGNSCII

-255 TNAVGTASDSIVVNV
+255 TNAAGTASDSIVVNV

-285 ANATAGN
+285 ANATASG

-310 SQYADFG
+310 SQYAEFG

-326 WFGDGSAICLTYTNS
+326 WFGDGSAICMTYTNS

-354 VMPATGDFK
+354 VIPATGDFK
-363 LKFDVYGSRYSEKLA
+363 LKFDVYGSQYSEKLA

-413 AYVGQSIYIAFR
+413 AYAGQSIYIAFR
-425 CTTTDGMY
+425 CTTTDGIY

-447 AGISYTDGMVQD
+447 AGISYTDGMVQGY
-459 FAPMGTN
+459 APMGTN

-505 PFAYYVDTV
+505 PFAYYIDTV

-520 AEAVTIGLE
+520 AEAVTIALT

-540 ASDNT
+540 ASDNS
-545 GSLSLSVYDPANVA
+545 GSLSLTVYDPATVA
-559 ERTSLLEHFTTAVC
+559 ERTTLLDHFTTAVC
-573 PNCPAGHDRLHQAIV
+573 PNCPSAHTRLGAVMENIDANRV
-588 GYEDR
+588 
-593 IAWVAHHCG
+593 AWVAHHVG
-602 YYTDNMTLAEDAAS
+602 YGTDNMTLAEDAAN
-616 TGIMGFYSANGG
+616 TGVMGFYNGT
-628 SGSFAPA
+628 STFAPA
-635 MMIDRNV
+635 MLLDRDT
-642 ENVPV
+642 ENVPGEYNGMV
-647 SDGGLV
+647 GGITT
-653 GSVSSNVATIQN
+653 NAATLQN
-665 QFANATSTHAFVT
+665 QFSNAISKPAFVT
-678 VGLENITYNASTREV
+678 VGLENITYDASTRQV
-693 SFDVNGMFKASLTG
+693 SFDVNGMFKSSLTG
-707 TVNVTVYVTEDSIM
+707 TINLTVYITEDSIM

-746 DALTSTNANETYSKH
+746 DALTSTNANDTYSKH

-768 TWNYEKCRL
+768 TWNYKKCRL
-777 IAFVNKHDASF
+777 IAFVNNHSNNVTERK
-788 ANRQVLNATKSAF
+788 VLNATKSAF

>member
-34 ATGWTIIDSDGDGIT
+34 VPSSITLVDNDGDGYGWDNNT
-49 WQLSDTSSQIANF
+49 WSAAYANTGSKLIASASYINNV
-62 RATYPRTGNSCII
+62 G
-75 ALSYDNL
+75 ALSPDNWMIL
-82 TYEAL
+82 
-87 TPDEWLISP
+87 P
-96 AITIPAG
+96 AMAIPAG
-103 VSYTL
+103 TQYTL
-108 SFYDNGTNPSYA
+108 SWYARDFQYTENYGIFIGTTG
-120 AEHYAVHVASANTV
+120 TV
-134 AAMSATTAL
+134 AALSATTPVATFTTNGVNY
-143 MEQTLSTGDWIKRT
+143 EKKS

-168 YIGFRHFGCTDQFCL
+168 YIAFRHYNVTDMYWL
-183 GIDDIRVGGA
+183 MIDDIRVGGPE
-193 DLPTLSLA
+193 LPVLSLA

-326 WFGDGSAICLTYTNS
+326 WLGDGSAICLTYTNS

-363 LKFDVYGSRYSEKLA
+363 LKFDVYGSQYSEKLA

-433 TLVDNVTVSADMPA
+433 TLVDNVTVSADLPA
-447 AGISYTDGMVQD
+447 AGISYTDGMVQG

-466 FSFYTMVRNEGTTPM
+466 FSFYTMVRNEGTTPL

-520 AEAVTIGLE
+520 AEAVTISLE
-529 VSAPNGVADPD
+529 VSAPNGVVDPD
-540 ASDNT
+540 ASDNS
-545 GSLSLSVYDPANVA
+545 GSLSLSVYDPATVA
-559 ERTSLLEHFTTAVC
+559 ERTTLLDHFTTAVC
-573 PNCPAGHDRLHQAIV
+573 PNCPSAHTRLGAVMENIDANRV
-588 GYEDR
+588 
-593 IAWVAHHCG
+593 AWVAHHVG
-602 YYTDNMTLAEDAAS
+602 YGTDNMTLAEDAAN
-616 TGIMGFYSANGG
+616 TGVMGFYNGT
-628 SGSFAPA
+628 STFAPA
-635 MMIDRNV
+635 MLLDRDT
-642 ENVPV
+642 ENVPGEYNGMV
-647 SDGGLV
+647 GGITT
-653 GSVSSNVATIQN
+653 NAATLQN
-665 QFANATSTHAFVT
+665 QFSNAISKPAFVT
-678 VGLENITYNASTREV
+678 VGLENITYDASTRQV
-693 SFDVNGMFKASLTG
+693 SFDVNGMFKSSLTG
-707 TVNVTVYVTEDSIM
+707 TINLTVYITEDSIM

-768 TWNYEKCRL
+768 TWNYKKCRL
-777 IAFVNKHDASF
+777 IAFVNNHSNSVTERK
-788 ANRQVLNATKSAF
+788 VLNATKSAF

>member
-16 AVSAQVTTF
+16 AASAQVTTF

-62 RATYPRTGNSCII
+62 AATYPRTGNSCII

-255 TNAVGTASDSIVVNV
+255 TNAAGTASDSIVVNV

-285 ANATAGN
+285 ANATASG

-310 SQYADFG
+310 SQYAEFG

-354 VMPATGDFK
+354 VIPATGDFK
-363 LKFDVYGSRYSEKLA
+363 LKFDVYGSQYSEKLG

-413 AYVGQSIYIAFR
+413 AYAGQSIYIAFR
-425 CTTTDGMY
+425 CTTTDGIY

-447 AGISYTDGMVQD
+447 AGISYTDGMVQGY
-459 FAPMGTN
+459 APMGTN

-505 PFAYYVDTV
+505 PFAYYIDTV

-520 AEAVTIGLE
+520 AEAVTIALT

-540 ASDNT
+540 ASDNS
-545 GSLSLSVYDPANVA
+545 GSLSLSVYDPATVA
-559 ERTSLLEHFTTAVC
+559 ERTTLLDHFTTAVC
-573 PNCPAGHDRLHQAIV
+573 PNCPSAHTRLGAVMENIDANRV
-588 GYEDR
+588 
-593 IAWVAHHCG
+593 AWVAHHVG
-602 YYTDNMTLAEDAAS
+602 YGTDNMTLAEDAAN
-616 TGIMGFYSANGG
+616 TGVMGFYNGT
-628 SGSFAPA
+628 STFAPA
-635 MMIDRNV
+635 MLLDRDT
-642 ENVPV
+642 ENVPGEYNGMV
-647 SDGGLV
+647 GGITT
-653 GSVSSNVATIQN
+653 NAATLQN
-665 QFANATSTHAFVT
+665 QFSNAISKPAFVT
-678 VGLENITYNASTREV
+678 VGLENITYDASTRQV
-693 SFDVNGMFKASLTG
+693 SFDVNGMFKSSLTG
-707 TVNVTVYVTEDSIM
+707 TINLTVYITEDSIM

-746 DALTSTNANETYSKH
+746 DALTSTNANDTYSKH

-768 TWNYEKCRL
+768 TWNYKKCRL
-777 IAFVNKHDASF
+777 IAFVNNHSNNVTERK
-788 ANRQVLNATKSAF
+788 VLNATKSAF

-825 AEMAFVEAESTIRS
+825 AENAFVEAESTIRS

>member
-34 ATGWTIIDSDGDGIT
+34 VPSSITLVDNDGDGYGWDNNT
-49 WQLSDTSSQIANF
+49 WSAAYANTGSKLIASASYINNV
-62 RATYPRTGNSCII
+62 G
-75 ALSYDNL
+75 ALSPDNWMIL
-82 TYEAL
+82 
-87 TPDEWLISP
+87 P
-96 AITIPAG
+96 AMAIPAG
-103 VSYTL
+103 TQYTL
-108 SFYDNGTNPSYA
+108 SWYARDFQYAENYGIFIGTTG
-120 AEHYAVHVASANTV
+120 TV
-134 AAMSATTAL
+134 AALSATTPVATFTTNGVNY
-143 MEQTLSTGDWIKRT
+143 EKKS

-168 YIGFRHFGCTDQFCL
+168 YIAFRHYNVTDMYWL
-183 GIDDIRVGGA
+183 MIDDIRVGGPE
-193 DLPTLSLA
+193 LPVLSLA

-326 WFGDGSAICLTYTNS
+326 WLGDGSAICLTYTNS

-363 LKFDVYGSRYSEKLA
+363 LKFDVYGSQYSEKLA

-433 TLVDNVTVSADMPA
+433 TLVDNVTVSADLPA
-447 AGISYTDGMVQD
+447 TGISYTDGMVQG
-459 FAPMGTN
+459 FVPMGTN

-520 AEAVTIGLE
+520 AEAVTIALT

-540 ASDNT
+540 VSDNS
-545 GSLSLSVYDPANVA
+545 GSLSLSVYDPATVA
-559 ERTSLLEHFTTAVC
+559 ERTTLLDHFTTAVC
-573 PNCPAGHDRLHQAIV
+573 PNCPSAHTRLGAVMENIDANRV
-588 GYEDR
+588 
-593 IAWVAHHCG
+593 AWVAHHVG
-602 YYTDNMTLAEDAAS
+602 YGTDNMTLAEDAAN
-616 TGIMGFYSANGG
+616 TGVMGFYNGT
-628 SGSFAPA
+628 STFAPA
-635 MMIDRNV
+635 MLLDRDT
-642 ENVPV
+642 ENVPGEYNGMV
-647 SDGGLV
+647 GGITT
-653 GSVSSNVATIQN
+653 NAATLQN
-665 QFANATSTHAFVT
+665 QFNNAISKPAFVT
-678 VGLENITYNASTREV
+678 VGLENITYDASTRQV
-693 SFDVNGMFKASLTG
+693 SFDVNGMFKSSLTG
-707 TVNVTVYVTEDSIM
+707 TINLTVYITEDSIM
-721 GTQSGATGNY
+721 GTQSGATGTY

-746 DALTSTNANETYSKH
+746 DALTSTNANDTYSKH

-768 TWNYEKCRL
+768 TWNYKKCRL
-777 IAFVNKHDASF
+777 IAFVNNHSNSVTERK
-788 ANRQVLNATKSAF
+788 VLNATKSAF

>member
-34 ATGWTIIDSDGDGIT
+34 VPSSITLVDNDGDGYGWDNNT
-49 WQLSDTSSQIANF
+49 WSAAYANTGSKLIASASYINNV
-62 RATYPRTGNSCII
+62 G
-75 ALSYDNL
+75 ALSPDNWMIL
-82 TYEAL
+82 
-87 TPDEWLISP
+87 P
-96 AITIPAG
+96 AMAIPAG
-103 VSYTL
+103 TQYTL
-108 SFYDNGTNPSYA
+108 SWYARDFQYTENYGIFIGTTG
-120 AEHYAVHVASANTV
+120 TV
-134 AAMSATTAL
+134 AALSATTPVATFTTNGVNY
-143 MEQTLSTGDWIKRT
+143 EKKS

-168 YIGFRHFGCTDQFCL
+168 YIAFRHYNVTDMYWL
-183 GIDDIRVGGA
+183 MIDDIRVGGPE
-193 DLPTLSLA
+193 LPVLSLA

-285 ANATAGN
+285 ANATAGG

-326 WFGDGSAICLTYTNS
+326 WLGDGSAICLTYTNS

-363 LKFDVYGSRYSEKLA
+363 LKFDVYGSQYSEKLA

-425 CTTTDGMY
+425 CTTTNGMY
-433 TLVDNVTVSADMPA
+433 TLVDNVTVSADLPA
-447 AGISYTDGMVQD
+447 AGISYTDGMVQG

-520 AEAVTIGLE
+520 AEAVTIALT

-540 ASDNT
+540 ASDNS
-545 GSLSLSVYDPANVA
+545 GSLSLSVYDPATVA
-559 ERTSLLEHFTTAVC
+559 ERTTLLDHFTTAVC
-573 PNCPAGHDRLHQAIV
+573 PNCPSAHTRLGAVMENIDANRV
-588 GYEDR
+588 
-593 IAWVAHHCG
+593 AWVAHHVG
-602 YYTDNMTLAEDAAS
+602 YGTDNMTLAEDAAN
-616 TGIMGFYSANGG
+616 TGVMGFYNGT
-628 SGSFAPA
+628 STFAPA
-635 MMIDRNV
+635 MLLDRDT
-642 ENVPV
+642 ENVPGEYNGMV
-647 SDGGLV
+647 GGITT
-653 GSVSSNVATIQN
+653 NAATLQN
-665 QFANATSTHAFVT
+665 QFSNAISKPAFVT
-678 VGLENITYNASTREV
+678 VGLENITYDASTRQV
-693 SFDVNGMFKASLTG
+693 SFDVNGMFKSSLTG
-707 TVNVTVYVTEDSIM
+707 TINLTVYITEDSIM

-746 DALTSTNANETYSKH
+746 DALTSTNANDTYSKH

-768 TWNYEKCRL
+768 TWNYKKCRL
-777 IAFVNKHDASF
+777 IAFVNNHSNSVTERK
-788 ANRQVLNATKSAF
+788 VLNATKSAF